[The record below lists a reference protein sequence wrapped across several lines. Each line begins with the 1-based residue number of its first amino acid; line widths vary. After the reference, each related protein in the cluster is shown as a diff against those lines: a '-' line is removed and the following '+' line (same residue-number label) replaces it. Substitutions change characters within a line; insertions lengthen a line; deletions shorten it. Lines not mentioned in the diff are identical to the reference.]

1 MRPPRQRHPTG
12 AGPRMKWGVFMS
24 FNYEQLLITNEL
36 SEIIRHHNQ
45 ALERLKAYRQAYPYL
60 LAPNL
65 AQMMEENL
73 KDNLQMLYKELNN
86 LHRPKE
92 AQQRHICAICSRVFA
107 IRLPGSVCDECRSR
121 YAPQPVAYQV
131 PSRPAATDGD
141 GDADE
146 PDAGAAAPEDEAS
159 VEPEDAAPEEARPDA
174 EAATEQTDTSDP
186 DSRNPRTDDAV

>member
-1 MRPPRQRHPTG
+1 
-12 AGPRMKWGVFMS
+12 MKWGVFMS

-174 EAATEQTDTSDP
+174 EAAPEPTDASDP
-186 DSRNPRTDDAV
+186 ENRNPRTDDAV

>member
-1 MRPPRQRHPTG
+1 
-12 AGPRMKWGVFMS
+12 MS

-45 ALERLKAYRQAYPYL
+45 ALERLKAYRQSYPYL

-107 IRLPGSVCDECRSR
+107 IRLPGSVCDECRGR

-131 PSRPAATDGD
+131 GGRKPASEQAGEE
-141 GDADE
+141 ADME
-146 PDAGAAAPEDEAS
+146 AGASGESVTEAGA
-159 VEPEDAAPEEARPDA
+159 EPQVDPEEAAPGGEASATDA
-174 EAATEQTDTSDP
+174 VAGDAPHQEGQKPGTNDRAESED
-186 DSRNPRTDDAV
+186 RNPDRGGPV